1 MTLYRPF
8 FGRYLLL
15 FFFISARRVVF
26 FCDKSSY
33 ISDHPLVVILFFYQ
47 PVCWKH
53 IITSYNIKKPILHNS
68 LDINRTSN
76 KNAAPANPGIQR
88 YHRHLKALYSSPK
101 IYGVPINLEILGT
114 LRWEYWGAILDIGL
128 SWADDNS
135 HKFSFHLSNFLIKK
149 LSEKD
154 KGENQCLELRV
165 STVLPTDAT
174 MCIPFGIFWKKMAI
188 T

>member
-1 MTLYRPF
+1 MP
-8 FGRYLLL
+8 
-15 FFFISARRVVF
+15 IVF

-68 LDINRTSN
+68 LDINWTPN
-76 KNAAPANPGIQR
+76 KNAAPANPGIQS

-114 LRWEYWGAILDIGL
+114 LRWEYWGAILDIAL
-128 SWADDNS
+128 SWPDDNC
-135 HKFSFHLSNFLIKK
+135 HKFSFHLSNFFIIKSCPRK
-149 LSEKD
+149 I
-154 KGENQCLELRV
+154 KGKISVLNWEFLQYFLQMLQCV
-165 STVLPTDAT
+165 SHLVFFL
-174 MCIPFGIFWKKMAI
+174 KKMAI